1 MNAFTRREFLKASGA
16 GMLVVSFS
24 MGVKPAAASYGLL
37 PPKSVAKDV
46 LDSWLSIGRDGQVTV
61 FVGKVDLGTGTKTAL
76 SQIAAE
82 ELSVPFERISMI
94 MGDTATTPDQWLT
107 GGAIT
112 LSQGGSELRIAAANA
127 RIALLARAA
136 EKLNVPAAD
145 LSVKDGVITRLDE
158 YVDSA
163 QFKTL
168 LDAHRRP

>member
-24 MGVKPAAASYGLL
+24 MGAKPAAANYGLL

-136 EKLNVPAAD
+136 EKLNVPATD
-145 LSVKDGVITRLDE
+145 LRVKDGVITAVSKPGQSL
-158 YVDSA
+158 
-163 QFKTL
+163 
-168 LDAHRRP
+168 

>member
-24 MGVKPAAASYGLL
+24 MGATPAAANYGLL

-127 RIALLARAA
+127 RSALLARAA
-136 EKLNVPAAD
+136 EKLNVPVTD
-145 LSVKDGVITRLDE
+145 LTVKDGMIT
-158 YVDSA
+158 SS
-163 QFKTL
+163 
-168 LDAHRRP
+168 PG